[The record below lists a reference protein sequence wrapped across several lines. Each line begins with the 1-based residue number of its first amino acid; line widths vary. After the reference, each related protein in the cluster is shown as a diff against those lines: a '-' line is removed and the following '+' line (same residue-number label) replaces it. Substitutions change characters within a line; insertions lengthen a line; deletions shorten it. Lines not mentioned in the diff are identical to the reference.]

1 MQIKEQYKNITSDS
15 KGYFLGE
22 NKYPRVSTFLGNL
35 DKRFLIAWAS
45 KMCANKVGEFLDSKI
60 VLPEMKCIFDAHLK
74 DEMLEL
80 AKKEHIRVM
89 NEAGE
94 YGTLVH
100 NAIETWLKGGDLN
113 NIAKTKEE
121 KELIKEPLESF
132 KKWWIDGE
140 YELVASELA
149 VVSKEYKFGGRIDI
163 VARKK
168 HELIVVD
175 IKTGSGVYKSAKA
188 QCGGYSIALDEMCE
202 NLHKFDFKYK
212 DKPSKENPHI
222 EKNIEVL
229 KISKTIICHIPKKNP
244 KLKAI
249 VVEGE
254 EFEQAKNVFIN
265 LVDLYYNLK
274 GVK

>member
-188 QCGGYSIALDEMCE
+188 QCGGYSIALDEMRLE
-202 NLHKFDFKYK
+202 VG
-212 DKPSKENPHI
+212 
-222 EKNIEVL
+222 KNVDRA
-229 KISKTIICHIPKKNP
+229 IICHIPKKNP